1 MDNDD
6 DRKSDVAIKKKV
18 ENFQFSFLE
27 PNNFV
32 CTTAVKAYGRK
43 MDVNKALAVLPWM
56 ENKGLEAD
64 TYLLSSLLFVCA
76 KTKRVAEAESIFW
89 HKIPARNLTYSVA
102 TTNSLM
108 YMYAKLN
115 RPDDALKVYELAKG
129 VCVCVYLCMH
139 MYVRMLFLVFIFFY
153 MHSECPENST
163 DCISLSFV
171 CPLISVCVSF
181 SSILFSF
188 PGMGL
193 KCTVVTYGVLIKALM
208 RSGKKQVRPF
218 CPIFC
223 PIFPNDFYFI
233 VKK

>member
-1 MDNDD
+1 MNYNFYSVEIINLLEPTFEEDSKDGNNIRWESSAEIDKMISESRTGSRPVQSKKTEIPMENGEDN
-6 DRKSDVAIKKKV
+6 KSDVATKKNV

-129 VCVCVYLCMH
+129 TYKCVYLCNVDVCMYRC
-139 MYVRMLFLVFIFFY
+139 MYVHVCMLLLTFFLYF
-153 MHSECPENST
+153 HC
-163 DCISLSFV
+163 
-171 CPLISVCVSF
+171 
-181 SSILFSF
+181 LFQ
-188 PGMGL
+188 
-193 KCTVVTYGVLIKALM
+193 T
-208 RSGKKQVRPF
+208 
-218 CPIFC
+218 
-223 PIFPNDFYFI
+223 
-233 VKK
+233 